1 MMKAVSP
8 RFDLK
13 GKASTGRSG
22 EPLYRVIKA
31 ALKERILSGD
41 YSAGQQLPSENQL
54 MRIFDVSRVTVRQ
67 ALHQLQ
73 KERLVVSHQGKG
85 YFVARAKAVQDLA
98 RLQGLGE
105 SIADSGFSSHSEVL
119 SISEVAADQRVAD
132 ALALEPDA
140 MVVCLQRVRH
150 INHQP
155 VSHDISYFPLDIGRR
170 LQEFDLV
177 QNDVFV
183 LLEENL
189 GYPLGVAD
197 LKIEANLADAGLARL
212 LETDIGTPVLRIE
225 RLTLDETGRP
235 IDFEYLHGRG
245 DAYQFRIR
253 VPRW

>member
-8 RFDLK
+8 RSGLK
-13 GKASTGRSG
+13 GKAQARQPG
-22 EPLYRVIKA
+22 EPLYRVIKK

-41 YSAGQQLPSENQL
+41 YSVGQQLPSENQL
-54 MRIFDVSRVTVRQ
+54 MRIFNVSRVTARQ
-67 ALHQLQ
+67 ALHQLL

-85 YFVARAKAVQDLA
+85 YFVARVKAVQDLA

-105 SIADSGFSSHSEVL
+105 SIADSGFSTHSEVL
-119 SISEVAADQRVAD
+119 DLAEVAADERVAD
-132 ALALEPDA
+132 ALALEPGA
-140 MVVCLQRVRH
+140 IVTCLQRVRH

-155 VSHDISYFPLDIGRR
+155 VSHDISYFPVEIGRR
-170 LQEFDLV
+170 LKDFDLV
-177 QNDVFV
+177 GNDVFV

-189 GYPLGVAD
+189 GFELGVAD
-197 LKIEANLADAGLARL
+197 LKVEANLADDSLARL
-212 LETDIGTPVLRIE
+212 LETEVGTPVLRIE
-225 RLTLDETGRP
+225 RLTLDESGRP

>member
-1 MMKAVSP
+1 MKAVSS

-13 GKASTGRSG
+13 DKTQVRRPG

-31 ALKERILSGD
+31 ALKERILSGE
-41 YSAGQQLPSENQL
+41 YAVGQQLPSENQL
-54 MRIFDVSRVTVRQ
+54 MRIFDVSRVTARQ

-105 SIADSGFSSHSEVL
+105 SIADSGFSAHSEVL
-119 SISEVAADQRVAD
+119 DIAEVEADAHVAD
-132 ALALEPDA
+132 ALALEPGT
-140 MVVCLQRVRH
+140 MVTCLRRVRH
-150 INHQP
+150 INNQP

-170 LQEFDLV
+170 LKEFDLV
-177 QNDVFV
+177 GNDVFV

-189 GYPLGVAD
+189 GFELGVAD
-197 LKIEANLADAGLARL
+197 LKIEANLADDGLARL

-225 RLTLDETGRP
+225 RLTLDESGRP